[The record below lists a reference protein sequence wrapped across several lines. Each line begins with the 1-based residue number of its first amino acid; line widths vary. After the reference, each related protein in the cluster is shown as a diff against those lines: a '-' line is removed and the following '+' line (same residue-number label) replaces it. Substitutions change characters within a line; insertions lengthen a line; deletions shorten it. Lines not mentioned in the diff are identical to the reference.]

1 MNNQSQVGI
10 ALASSCTVLTEITV
24 LGIMKRIMALGALVA
39 TMVLAACGQSG
50 YRVANQVLQQ
60 AVTGFAM
67 ADIPYHQK
75 PHYISPPVDARMGDV
90 DINLL
95 LRGKTV
101 VSRSIEETSAVQ
113 YSYFAPD
120 GLLAINPR
128 PGRLVLGRWRVDNR
142 RLCYDI
148 SNEVIC
154 SALFRSAAQANNV
167 HIFYFAR
174 IEDGI
179 RPTVFI
185 DDLQSGD
192 TIPVERLP
200 QTL

>member
-1 MNNQSQVGI
+1 MRDFI
-10 ALASSCTVLTEITV
+10 KIMVLS
-24 LGIMKRIMALGALVA
+24 IMKRILMGVALL
-39 TMVLAACGQSG
+39 TTTFLAACGQSG
-50 YRVANQVLQQ
+50 YSVANQVLQQ

-67 ADIPYHQK
+67 SDIPYYEK
-75 PHYISPPVDARMGDV
+75 PNFIDPSRDTRMGDV

-95 LRGKTV
+95 LRGQTV
-101 VSRSIEETSAVQ
+101 ISRSIEETNAIQ

-128 PGRLVLGRWRVDNR
+128 PGRLVLGKWSVDNR
-142 RLCYDI
+142 RLCYDLN
-148 SNEVIC
+148 NEVFC
-154 SALFRSAAQANNV
+154 SALFRSAARANNV

-185 DDLQSGD
+185 DDIQNGD
-192 TIPVERLP
+192 TIPIERLP
-200 QTL
+200 KTL